1 MDDDWIMDD
10 GEPDVPH
17 LSGSEVDG
25 PYNEYGW
32 PLHLVVVA
40 GLVGFVWGSYLLI
53 MRFGQP
59 AIVGTWLQTDTQP
72 WFCTRAVRFKG
83 FPLGSPGPSV
93 LQIGPGPALGRGVL
107 RFVIALPPAGTAPVP
122 GLAYG
127 GPRMVQARVPI
138 EWRFGVVNLGRGV
151 TTTRRLC
158 ISLDT
163 DRAEPVM
170 LRPLLADWLT
180 FKDVHISADGRR
192 LEMTDE
198 NDVNETIRFERLA
211 YR

>member
-1 MDDDWIMDD
+1 MNM
-10 GEPDVPH
+10 G
-17 LSGSEVDG
+17 G
-25 PYNEYGW
+25 
-32 PLHLVVVA
+32 PLHLAVVA

-59 AIVGTWLQTDTQP
+59 AIVGTWLQTDTRP

-93 LQIGPGPALGRGVL
+93 LQIGPGPELGRGVI

-138 EWRFGVVNLGRGV
+138 EWRISAIEWR
-151 TTTRRLC
+151 TLC

-163 DRAEPVM
+163 AHAEPVM

-180 FKDVHISADGRR
+180 FKDLHISADGRR

-198 NDVNETIRFERLA
+198 NNVNETIRFERLA